1 MKLKKVTLYY
11 REMKDWLDMAN
22 YELEGKNVIIFKTT
36 EGGFGIRQQCHGW
49 KPGDKVWT
57 ANGLNPSTV
66 IAVASHK
73 VIKELLNVFSRA
85 TYMVNRFIS
94 ETERK
99 VFLSEMEEELLNI
112 AAR

>member
-1 MKLKKVTLYY
+1 MKLKKITLYY
-11 REMKDWLDMAN
+11 REMKEWLDMTSS
-22 YELEGKNVIIFKTT
+22 ELDGKNVIIFKTT

-57 ANGLNPSTV
+57 ADGQKPSTV

-73 VIKELLNVFSRA
+73 VIEDLLDVFCKA

-94 ETERK
+94 EAERK
-99 VFLSEMEEELLNI
+99 IFLSGMEQELLNI